1 MGELDLMDHA
11 YIESNGL
18 VERYHRGLL
27 PPDEEARFEEHF
39 VDCPQCTEQLEL
51 ARGFQRGLKAM
62 AAEDAARA
70 VVGAGLFAWLARRG
84 RLAQWGTAFA
94 ALLVAALLPALLLL
108 AGGRSERQERDARLA
123 AERRSR
129 QELERRL
136 SESESRRSAERRDL
150 EAKLAQVKPP
160 AEPPRGLAG
169 PLVNTPVFLLTAVR
183 SNDAKPATIDPARA
197 GDALALAVDVGE
209 DARFDTYRA
218 TITKAG
224 GGQVFEKSGLKPN
237 ALEALMI
244 TFPSRFFAPGDY
256 RLRVEGVKPDGSAA
270 EVGGYAFRVAGKR

>member
-1 MGELDLMDHA
+1 MNHA

-18 VERYHRGLL
+18 VELYHRGLL

-84 RLAQWGTAFA
+84 RLAQWGTALA
-94 ALLVAALLPALLLL
+94 ALVVVAALPALWLL
-108 AGGRSERQERDARLA
+108 AGGRSERREQEARLA
-123 AERRSR
+123 AERHTR

-136 SESESRRSAERRDL
+136 AESESRRSAERRDL
-150 EAKLAQVKPP
+150 EAKIAQARPP
-160 AEPPRGLAG
+160 EPTRGLAG
-169 PLVNTPVFLLTAVR
+169 PLVNTPVFLLAAVR
-183 SNDAKPATIDPARA
+183 SNDAKPVTIDPSRT
-197 GDALALAVDVGE
+197 GDALALAVDLGE
-209 DARFDTYRA
+209 GLRFDTYRA

-224 GGQVFEKSGLKPN
+224 GGKVFEKAGLKPN

-244 TFPSRFFAPGDY
+244 TFPSSFFAPGDY

-270 EVGGYAFRVAGKR
+270 EVGGYAFRVSGKR